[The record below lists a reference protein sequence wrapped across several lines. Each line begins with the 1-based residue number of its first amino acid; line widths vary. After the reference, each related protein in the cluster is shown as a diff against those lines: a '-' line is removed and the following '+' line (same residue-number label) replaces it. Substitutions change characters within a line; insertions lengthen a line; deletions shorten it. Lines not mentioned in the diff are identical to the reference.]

1 MSEFFKKNPI
11 VKDAMILTAIT
22 LVAGVAL
29 GMVYEVTKAPIAKAQ
44 EAAKQAAYAEVFDSA
59 DNFTEYEDFD
69 ADAAT
74 KLVQGQGYA
83 DDKITECLVANDAS
97 GNPLGYVITV
107 ITSAGY
113 GGDITFSV
121 GITNDGNLNGYSIT
135 DISETAG
142 LGMKATENEF
152 MSQFKDIPAA
162 ILEVTKSDP
171 GENEISAISGATI
184 TSKAVTYGVDA
195 AIVYAQSLGVEGGA
209 TNE

>member
-1 MSEFFKKNPI
+1 MKDISEKNSI
-11 VKDAMILTAIT
+11 LKDAMILTVIT

-29 GMVYEVTKAPIAKAQ
+29 GLVYEVTKAPIAKAQ
-44 EAAKQAAYAEVFDSA
+44 EAAKQAAYAQVFDTA
-59 DNFTEYEDFD
+59 DHFDEYEDFD
-69 ADAAT
+69 AEAAT

-83 DDKITECLVANDAS
+83 DDKITECLVANDAG
-97 GNPLGYVITV
+97 GNLLGYVITV
-107 ITSAGY
+107 VTSAGY

-121 GITNDGNLNGYSIT
+121 GITTDGTLNGYSIT

-152 MSQFKDIPAA
+152 MSQFAGIPAA

-171 GENEISAISGATI
+171 QENEISAISGATI

-209 TNE
+209 ANE